1 MSRYLEEGISFFG
14 TNRVGKCRI
23 TEMIGKGSSCAV
35 YLADFMDQ
43 EGNVTEHILRE
54 YNPTSLHTV
63 RSSDERL
70 VVGEDEREDFENGLL
85 RFRAGYK
92 RQLAIRRM
100 SEFKNSTT
108 NIQEIFEANGTWY
121 IDMTVFHGTVYS
133 RLGEE
138 SLYQLLRRLRAL
150 TQVIDI

>member
-1 MSRYLEEGISFFG
+1 M
-14 TNRVGKCRI
+14 
-23 TEMIGKGSSCAV
+23 
-35 YLADFMDQ
+35 
-43 EGNVTEHILRE
+43 TEHILTE

-63 RSSDERL
+63 RSSDGRL